1 MSHLTRKSA
10 AIGAAASLLGAL
22 SVSSVAVAVAVS
34 DGHGMSTY
42 GPFPVTLQDY
52 TGSKKNSVSY
62 GGQIARHT
70 LHDSLKKLAGK
81 GNGGANAASLEAEM
95 MAYYGGSDKNK
106 AIIAPADKGDF
117 NIKQGSVNEI
127 SSGKNLSGK
136 TYKGVITAWPGQ
148 MTGPEVLISMIK
160 HAAKT
165 NGGFDSSTGYN
176 YPQLISKFAMGAVF
190 YNQAVDNYLDEKLA
204 ADTKPNG
211 KPYKDGAHYTGKEH
225 VWDEAFGYW
234 GAAAHSLNLSA
245 KENYEVA
252 KMKNVAVAD
261 ANGDGMIDLKSEM
274 VFAHA
279 YYASS
284 FDKGGKTDYFS
295 TITQAFVDGRSLITS
310 AAGANL
316 TDAQRAELVG
326 YASVIGSNWEKVI
339 SEAVFKYAGS
349 VYKDIDKLKEQMDSN
364 SDTAKT
370 FATYAKHW
378 GEMKGFAMAI
388 QSGKSKL
395 GETAVKMNRLMG
407 FGPVL
412 MNASQVSGVD
422 SQGNFMKEEAVSWD
436 EYQMH
441 MLKVQKLMVDAFGV
455 SARSNDQIAKM
466 ADLANKLGDSNSAEN
481 D

>member
-1 MSHLTRKSA
+1 MSNITRKSA
-10 AIGAAASLLGAL
+10 AISAAASLFGAL
-22 SVSSVAVAVAVS
+22 SVSTITFA
-34 DGHGMSTY
+34 DGHALSTY

-62 GGQIARHT
+62 TGQIARHA

-81 GNGGANAASLEAEM
+81 GDGGENAANLEAEM
-95 MAYYGGSDKNK
+95 MAYYAGSNKNK

-117 NIKQGSVNEI
+117 NIKQETVNEI

-148 MTGPEVLISMIK
+148 MTGPEVLTSMIK

-165 NGGFDSSTGYN
+165 KGGFDPSTGFN

-190 YNQAVDNYLDEKLA
+190 YNQAVDNYLDEKLR
-204 ADTKPNG
+204 ADNKPNG

-245 KENYEVA
+245 KENYDVA
-252 KMKNVAVAD
+252 KMKNVAAAD

-310 AAGANL
+310 AGGANL
-316 TDAQRAELVG
+316 TAAQRAELVG
-326 YASVIGSNWEKVI
+326 YASVIGNNWEKVI
-339 SEAVFKYAGS
+339 AEAVFKYAGS
-349 VYKDIDKLKEQMDSN
+349 VYKDIDKLKEEMASN
-364 SDTAKT
+364 SDTSKT
-370 FATYAKHW
+370 FATYCKHW
-378 GEMKGFAMAI
+378 GELKGFAMAI
-388 QSGKSKL
+388 QSGKSNL

-407 FGPVL
+407 FGPIL
-412 MNASQVSGVD
+412 MNASQVSGID
-422 SQGNFMKEEAVSWD
+422 SQGNFMKEEAMSWD
-436 EYQMH
+436 SYQLH

-455 SARSNDQIAKM
+455 TARANDQISKM
-466 ADLANKLGDSNSAEN
+466 SDLADKLGDADSAEN